1 MRTSTTIIAIVAA
14 GMIPLAAGPA
24 EAGVSVS
31 IGWGTPG
38 YSASVP
44 VTPVPNNHTVSQLA
58 GQAGSGQYFRIH
70 VPAGQTYLTV
80 LTEGGYG
87 DSDLYLARGYLPT
100 PTNHEFASNEP
111 GTYEE
116 ISVVYPASGYW
127 YVLLHGHEGFTG
139 VSLLGSWWQQQVY
152 YAPGYYAPSHP
163 TSARV
168 RISWHS
174 GKGRP
179 SGGLI
184 PYILRRVRGHHR
196 VRHDVWD
203 ARRPHGVVRPY
214 VSQPRVIQPRVIQPR
229 RAPTT
234 YLPSRT
240 TVRPGTSWTRPTAR
254 PTPQRTMPRPTAR
267 PTPQR
272 TMPRPTATP
281 KRTPSRTTVRPGTSW
296 TRPTARPTP
305 QRTMPRPTATP
316 KRTPSRTTIQRPT
329 SSARPTGRATTRR
342 PMPTRTPTAR
352 SSTPSRG
359 RASSGTAASARE
371 KLLSGLRDRIR
382 QGRK

>member
-100 PTNHEFASNEP
+100 PTNREFASNEP

-127 YVLLHGHEGFTG
+127 YVLLHSYEGFAG

-254 PTPQRTMPRPTAR
+254 PTPQRTMPRPTA
-267 PTPQR
+267 
-272 TMPRPTATP
+272 
-281 KRTPSRTTVRPGTSW
+281 
-296 TRPTARPTP
+296 
-305 QRTMPRPTATP
+305 TP

-359 RASSGTAASARE
+359 RSSSGTAASARE